1 MANYILALIF
11 LIVGTVLV
19 ALGFFGWA
27 IWFGIIALWVMANYI
42 TSKIDDLEEKIDN
55 INKS

>member
-19 ALGFFGWA
+19 ALGFIGWA

-42 TSKIDDLEEKIDN
+42 ASKIDDLEKKIEGL
-55 INKS
+55 KQ